1 MPELPEVETVCQ
13 GLRNLVIGR
22 AFRQVEL
29 FRPDLR
35 VPFPPDFAARLEG
48 RRIAAIRRRAK
59 YILLCLD
66 DGVVLL
72 IHLGMSGRLMVHPFA
87 RNDRHTHD
95 HVIFKLED
103 GQEIVF
109 NDPRRFGLMALTEEA
124 LLPSHP
130 LLVHL
135 GPEPLEQEFDA
146 KMLYGRLQG
155 KKAPV
160 KTVLMDNRVVVG
172 IGNIYACESLFDAG
186 ISPLKPAG
194 ALTMKEGERLVG
206 AIRKVLNAALASG
219 GSSLRDYRQA
229 SGESGYFQHQFLV
242 YGREG
247 EACARCKVPI
257 IRIVQAGRS
266 SFYCRECQ
274 G

>member
-22 AFRQVEL
+22 KFQQVEL

-35 VPFPPDFAARLEG
+35 VPFPPDFVVRLEG
-48 RRIAAIRRRAK
+48 RQIIAVRRRAK
-59 YILLCLD
+59 YILVCLE
-66 DGVVLL
+66 DGAVLI
-72 IHLGMSGRLMVHPFA
+72 IHLGMSGRLTVHPLA
-87 RNDRHTHD
+87 RNSHNTHD
-95 HVIFKLED
+95 HVIFRLDD
-103 GQEIVF
+103 GQEMVF
-109 NDPRRFGLMALTEEA
+109 YDPRRFGLMELTTEA
-124 LLPSHP
+124 LLPAHP

-135 GPEPLEQEFDA
+135 GPEPLEEEFDA
-146 KMLYGRLQG
+146 EVLFNRLQG
-155 KKAPV
+155 KKAPI

-186 ISPLKPAG
+186 ISPLRQAG
-194 ALTMKEGERLVG
+194 ALGKREVERLVA

-247 EACARCKVPI
+247 EACVRCGAGIMRV
-257 IRIVQAGRS
+257 VQAGRS
-266 SFYCRECQ
+266 SFYCGKCQ
-274 G
+274 E